1 MARTLV
7 TVALALYNNLA
18 NLWPPFNGIAYVP
31 ANLCAAAV
39 LLALA
44 PSALGLSAEELG
56 LAGPHATGAAGG
68 LAAGLA
74 LGLPLLAAARTHRG
88 ARVLADARVRHLRG
102 GELVYQ
108 ALVRVPLG
116 TALLEELA
124 FRGVL
129 FGAWRG
135 YGDGVAAVV
144 SCAVFGLW
152 HVAPATTMVRVN
164 APAAR
169 PALVARAVAGTVL
182 VTAAAGAALLWLR
195 VETGSLAAPFAAHA
209 AVNSLATVA
218 GARAG
223 RRLERGAGSSGASG
237 RC

>member
-31 ANLCAAAV
+31 ANLAAAGV
-39 LLALA
+39 LAIVG
-44 PSALGLSAEELG
+44 PTVLGLSAEDLG
-56 LAGPHATGAAGG
+56 LAGPHSTSLAAG
-68 LAAGLA
+68 LVAGLA
-74 LGLPLLAAARTHRG
+74 LGLPLLVAALTRRG
-88 ARVLADARVRHLRG
+88 ARLLADARVRHLRG
-102 GELVYQ
+102 GALVYQ

-129 FGAWRG
+129 FAAWRDEG
-135 YGDGVAAVV
+135 AGVAAVV

-152 HVAPATTMVRVN
+152 HVAPAVTMVRVN
-164 APAAR
+164 TPAAR
-169 PALVARAVAGTVL
+169 PGLVARAVAGTVL

-195 VETGSLAAPFAAHA
+195 VETGSLAAPFAAHT
-209 AVNSLATVA
+209 AVNSLATIA
-218 GARAG
+218 GATAG
-223 RRLERGAGSSGASG
+223 RRLEGG
-237 RC
+237 

>member
-1 MARTLV
+1 L
-7 TVALALYNNLA
+7 
-18 NLWPPFNGIAYVP
+18 I
-31 ANLCAAAV
+31 
-39 LLALA
+39 
-44 PSALGLSAEELG
+44 
-56 LAGPHATGAAGG
+56 
-68 LAAGLA
+68 
-74 LGLPLLAAARTHRG
+74 AARTRRG
-88 ARVLADARVRHLRG
+88 ARLLADARVRHLRG
-102 GELVYQ
+102 GELAYQ

-129 FGAWRG
+129 FAAWRAEG
-135 YGDGVAAVV
+135 TGVAAVV

-152 HVAPATTMVRVN
+152 HVAPAATMVRVN

-169 PALVARAVAGTVL
+169 PSSIAGAVAGTVI

-218 GARAG
+218 GATAG
-223 RRLERGAGSSGASG
+223 RRLEGD
-237 RC
+237 